1 MVLVMPT
8 SNPVSKL
15 FTFALTSADAIVSN
29 HAPGTSKE
37 AGHAPSAETEPSNLY
52 PPFSLSVFL
61 SPLLQSFSCCLF
73 DNSSRMH
80 CTGVGGCWV
89 HCVGWG
95 EAAGGDHAL
104 RGGNNQLLSTE
115 ASCCCCC
122 CRGPSSYFTYQCSC
136 KSHSNTLFLVSEAA
150 GKLI

>member
-1 MVLVMPT
+1 MIPLIGPCHAHFPPCFQIVQISAEASVL
-8 SNPVSKL
+8 
-15 FTFALTSADAIVSN
+15 N
-29 HAPGTSKE
+29 HAPGTLSKE
-37 AGHAPSAETEPSNLY
+37 AGHAPSAESNLY

-80 CTGVGGCWV
+80 CTGVGGCWM
-89 HCVGWG
+89 HCVGWEGGWG
-95 EAAGGDHAL
+95 EAGAGDHAL

-115 ASCCCCC
+115 ASCCCC

-136 KSHSNTLFLVSEAA
+136 KSHSNTLFLASR
-150 GKLI
+150 KLI